1 MILLTVPP
9 ESNSKTSTM
18 TPKNISSGSGTSPF
32 LQQHSAPLRIWHWLT
47 FLFISGSIVTVLFN
61 STLLS
66 PRDNVKMVQEQLK
79 NKGVNVTDEQAFA
92 VSHEYEDQMW
102 DVHKLIGFGLTF
114 LLLSRLV
121 IEFTQ
126 PEDEK
131 MSNRLKR
138 AMASAKKNGEN
149 KAEYSHYIRVKYS
162 YLLFFILLSLMALTG
177 LGMAFGRDLGFSR
190 EIHKGLKNI
199 HAIIQ
204 YAMYAFIVIH
214 LAGVIIA
221 ENGKIKGLV
230 SGMINGNR

>member
-1 MILLTVPP
+1 MA
-9 ESNSKTSTM
+9 
-18 TPKNISSGSGTSPF
+18 PKNNFPGPATSPF
-32 LQQHSAPLRIWHWLT
+32 LQPHSAPLRIWHWLT
-47 FLFISGSIVTVLFN
+47 FLFITGSIVTVLLN

-66 PRDNVKMVQEQLK
+66 PREHIQMIQEQLEK
-79 NKGVNVTDEQAFA
+79 KGVSVTDDQAFA
-92 VSHEYEDQMW
+92 VSHEYQEKMW

-126 PEDEK
+126 PEEEK
-131 MSNRLKR
+131 MRNRLKR
-138 AMASAKKNGEN
+138 AIASAKKNDDN

-177 LGMAFGRDLGFSR
+177 LGMAFDRDLGISR

-221 ENGKIKGLV
+221 ENGKIKGIV